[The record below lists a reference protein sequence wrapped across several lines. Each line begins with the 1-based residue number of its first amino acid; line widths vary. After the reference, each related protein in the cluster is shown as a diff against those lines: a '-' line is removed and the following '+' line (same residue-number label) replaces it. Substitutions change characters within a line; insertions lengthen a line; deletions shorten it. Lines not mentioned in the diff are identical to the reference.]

1 MKYPLTKEQQ
11 SAIRSLRRAL
21 KKCDEA
27 NVFLC
32 NLYGDLQALNGEIF
46 EKVIAREEADD
57 NDVPVDEAAQEIVY
71 RDDLVSW
78 ADEPVSIY
86 AHFRGSYEREGA
98 DD

>member
-46 EKVIAREEADD
+46 
-57 NDVPVDEAAQEIVY
+57 
-71 RDDLVSW
+71 
-78 ADEPVSIY
+78 
-86 AHFRGSYEREGA
+86 
-98 DD
+98 